1 MFTAPFLTVKIKG
14 YIMKKILSIILSAVM
29 TFSVVGIAANAKEN
43 DDLSFAVASDIHYS
57 APEEELEKTN
67 DSELY
72 WHAIRRCEM
81 ENETGLIIDEFLNQC
96 AESDDVEYVLI
107 SGDLANRGRS
117 RSEDHLAVAQK
128 LRDFEKKSGKE
139 IYVINGNHD
148 ASNDQAT
155 TFERF
160 KEIYAEFGYD
170 HALTTR
176 ADDCSY
182 TANLGKKYRLIA
194 LDTNHATKSTED
206 GMTAEKLKWVKEQAK
221 LAKKD
226 GRYPI
231 VMMHHNLLDHLP
243 IQRVLSRNFIVK
255 FHFTTA
261 ELFADWGIKTV
272 FTGHEHCL
280 DATVYTSALG
290 NRLYDFAT
298 TSLAM
303 YPLEY
308 RVIEY
313 NDNEI
318 KYETRSVDKI
328 DYDALTAATKGYT
341 DEQISAMKKDLR
353 AFSKGYLKAGVQY
366 RLELSL
372 SPEKMGI
379 DENAAYSKPIIYAV
393 DKLIELLR
401 MPLCGENSLQSIA
414 KEYGIEI
421 PDSDYETGWDLA
433 TDLVAWHYSGGEH
446 FDMSSVEVTTL
457 LRAFAAILRSDFAG
471 VADDVLLK
479 AVNNILG
486 DMGYGPIAD
495 SLIKFCI
502 SKFGVYT
509 KAEIFLV
516 GIASPVLY
524 KFAYDNDGVDDN
536 NGTIEGYGT
545 VNLKSNVTNIFK
557 NLGSLSE
564 KMVFYI
570 QLVLSYLAKLNVI
583 FLK

>member
-1 MFTAPFLTVKIKG
+1 MEKV
-14 YIMKKILSIILSAVM
+14 LSIILSVIMAS
-29 TFSVVGIAANAKEN
+29 SVLCVGVCAEEKN
-43 DDLSFAVASDIHYS
+43 DLSFAVASDLHYS

-67 DSELY
+67 DDPIF
-72 WHAIRRCEM
+72 WHATRRCEM

-117 RSEDHLAVAQK
+117 RPEDHLVIAQK

-139 IYVINGNHD
+139 VYVINGNHD

-155 TFERF
+155 TLARF

-182 TANLGKKYRLIA
+182 TADLGEKYRLIA
-194 LDTNHATKSTED
+194 LDSNHETKSTED
-206 GMTAEKLKWVKEQAK
+206 GMTADRLKWVKEQAE
-221 LAKKD
+221 LAKED

-272 FTGHEHCL
+272 FTGHEHCS

-290 NRLYDFAT
+290 NKLYDFAT

-308 RVIEY
+308 RVVKY

-328 DYDALTAATKGYT
+328 DYDALTATTKGYT
-341 DEQISAMKKDLR
+341 DEQIAAMRADLR

-379 DENAAYSKPIIYAV
+379 DEGSAYSKPIIYAV
-393 DKLIELLR
+393 DKLISLLR

-421 PDSDYETGWDLA
+421 PDSDYKTGWDLA

-446 FDMSSVEVTTL
+446 FDTDSVEVTTL
-457 LRAFAAILRSDFAG
+457 LRAVATILRNDFAG
-471 VADDVLLK
+471 IADDVLLK
-479 AVNNILG
+479 AANSFLG
-486 DMGYGPIAD
+486 ELGYGPIAD
-495 SLIKFCI
+495 SLTKYCI

-516 GIASPVLY
+516 AVASPILY
-524 KFAYDNDGVDDN
+524 KFACDNDGVDDN
-536 NGTIEGYGT
+536 NGVIEGYGT
-545 VNLKSNVTNIFK
+545 VNFKTNVSNIVE
-557 NLGSLSE
+557 NLDSLSE
-564 KMVFYI
+564 KITFYLR
-570 QLVLSYLAKLNVI
+570 LVMSYLAKLNVI

>member
-1 MFTAPFLTVKIKG
+1 
-14 YIMKKILSIILSAVM
+14 MKKVLSIILSVIMAS
-29 TFSVVGIAANAKEN
+29 SVLCVGVCAEEKN
-43 DDLSFAVASDIHYS
+43 DLSFAVASDLHYS

-67 DSELY
+67 DDPIF
-72 WHAIRRCEM
+72 WHATRRCEM

-117 RSEDHLAVAQK
+117 RPEDHLVIAQK

-139 IYVINGNHD
+139 VYVINGNHD

-155 TFERF
+155 TLARF

-170 HALTTR
+170 HALATR

-182 TANLGKKYRLIA
+182 TADLGEKYRLIA
-194 LDTNHATKSTED
+194 LDSNHETKSTED
-206 GMTAEKLKWVKEQAK
+206 GMTADRLKWVKEQAE
-221 LAKKD
+221 LAKED

-272 FTGHEHCL
+272 FTGHEHCS

-290 NRLYDFAT
+290 NKLYDFAT

-308 RVIEY
+308 RVVKY

-328 DYDALTAATKGYT
+328 DYDALTATTKGYT
-341 DEQISAMKKDLR
+341 DEQIAAMKADLR

-379 DENAAYSKPIIYAV
+379 DEDSAYSKPIIYAV
-393 DKLIELLR
+393 DKLISLLR

-421 PDSDYETGWDLA
+421 PDSDYKTGWDLA

-446 FDMSSVEVTTL
+446 FDTDSVEVTTL
-457 LRAFAAILRSDFAG
+457 LRAVATILRNDFAG
-471 VADDVLLK
+471 IADDVLLK
-479 AVNNILG
+479 AANSFLG
-486 DMGYGPIAD
+486 ELGYGPIAD
-495 SLIKFCI
+495 SLTKYCI

-516 GIASPVLY
+516 AVASPILY
-524 KFAYDNDGVDDN
+524 KFACDNDGVDDN
-536 NGTIEGYGT
+536 NGVIEGYGT
-545 VNLKSNVTNIFK
+545 VNFKTNVSNIVE
-557 NLGSLSE
+557 NLDSLSE
-564 KMVFYI
+564 KITFYLR
-570 QLVLSYLAKLNVI
+570 LVMSYLAKLNVI

>member
-1 MFTAPFLTVKIKG
+1 
-14 YIMKKILSIILSAVM
+14 MKKVLSII
-29 TFSVVGIAANAKEN
+29 FSVIMASSVLCVGVCAEEKN
-43 DDLSFAVASDIHYS
+43 DLSFAVASDLHYS

-67 DSELY
+67 DDPIF
-72 WHAIRRCEM
+72 WHATRRCEM

-96 AESDDVEYVLI
+96 AESDDVKYVLI

-117 RSEDHLAVAQK
+117 RPEDHLVIAQK

-139 IYVINGNHD
+139 VYVINGNHD

-155 TFERF
+155 TLARF

-182 TANLGKKYRLIA
+182 TADLGEKYRLIA
-194 LDTNHATKSTED
+194 LDSNHETKSTED
-206 GMTAEKLKWVKEQAK
+206 GMTADRLKWVKEQAE
-221 LAKKD
+221 LAKED

-272 FTGHEHCL
+272 FTGHEHCS

-290 NRLYDFAT
+290 NKLYDFAT

-308 RVIEY
+308 RVVKY

-328 DYDALTAATKGYT
+328 DYDALTATTKGYT
-341 DEQISAMKKDLR
+341 DEQIAAMRADLR

-379 DENAAYSKPIIYAV
+379 DEGSAYSKPIIYAV
-393 DKLIELLR
+393 DKLISLLR

-421 PDSDYETGWDLA
+421 PDSDYKTGWDLA

-446 FDMSSVEVTTL
+446 FDTDSVEVTTL
-457 LRAFAAILRSDFAG
+457 LRAVATILRNDFAG
-471 VADDVLLK
+471 IADDVLLK
-479 AVNNILG
+479 AANSFLG
-486 DMGYGPIAD
+486 ELGYGPIAD
-495 SLIKFCI
+495 SLTKYCI

-516 GIASPVLY
+516 AVASPILY
-524 KFAYDNDGVDDN
+524 KFACDNDGVDDN
-536 NGTIEGYGT
+536 NGVIEGYGT
-545 VNLKSNVTNIFK
+545 VNFKTNVSNIVE
-557 NLGSLSE
+557 NLDSLSE
-564 KMVFYI
+564 KITFYLR
-570 QLVLSYLAKLNVI
+570 LVMSYLAKLNVI

>member
-1 MFTAPFLTVKIKG
+1 
-14 YIMKKILSIILSAVM
+14 MKKVLSIILSVIMAS
-29 TFSVVGIAANAKEN
+29 SVLCVGVCAEEKN
-43 DDLSFAVASDIHYS
+43 DLSFAVASDLHYS

-67 DSELY
+67 DDPIF
-72 WHAIRRCEM
+72 WHATRRCEM

-117 RSEDHLAVAQK
+117 RPEDHLVIAQK

-139 IYVINGNHD
+139 VYVINGNHD

-155 TFERF
+155 TLAHF

-182 TANLGKKYRLIA
+182 TADLGEKYRLIA
-194 LDTNHATKSTED
+194 LDSNHETKSTED
-206 GMTAEKLKWVKEQAK
+206 GMTADRLKWVKEQAE
-221 LAKKD
+221 LAKED

-272 FTGHEHCL
+272 LTGHEHCS

-290 NRLYDFAT
+290 NKLYDFAT

-308 RVIEY
+308 RVVKY

-328 DYDALTAATKGYT
+328 DYDALTATTKGYT
-341 DEQISAMKKDLR
+341 DEQIAAMRADLR

-379 DENAAYSKPIIYAV
+379 DEGSAYSKPIIYAV
-393 DKLIELLR
+393 DKLISLLR

-421 PDSDYETGWDLA
+421 PDSDYKTGWDLA

-446 FDMSSVEVTTL
+446 FDTDSVEVTTL
-457 LRAFAAILRSDFAG
+457 LRAVATILRNDFAG
-471 VADDVLLK
+471 IADDVLLK
-479 AVNNILG
+479 AANSFLG
-486 DMGYGPIAD
+486 ELGYGPIAD
-495 SLIKFCI
+495 SLTKYCI

-516 GIASPVLY
+516 AVASPILY
-524 KFAYDNDGVDDN
+524 KFACDNDGVDDN
-536 NGTIEGYGT
+536 NGVIEGYGT
-545 VNLKSNVTNIFK
+545 VNFKTNVSNIVG
-557 NLGSLSE
+557 NLDSLSE
-564 KMVFYI
+564 KITFYLR
-570 QLVLSYLAKLNVI
+570 LVMSYLAKLNVI

>member
-1 MFTAPFLTVKIKG
+1 MA
-14 YIMKKILSIILSAVM
+14 S
-29 TFSVVGIAANAKEN
+29 SVLCVGVCAEEKN
-43 DDLSFAVASDIHYS
+43 DLSFAVASDLHYS

-67 DSELY
+67 DDPIF
-72 WHAIRRCEM
+72 WHATRRCEM

-117 RSEDHLAVAQK
+117 RPEDHLVIAQK

-139 IYVINGNHD
+139 VYVINGNHD

-155 TFERF
+155 TLARF

-182 TANLGKKYRLIA
+182 TADLGEKYRLIA
-194 LDTNHATKSTED
+194 LDSNHETKSTED
-206 GMTAEKLKWVKEQAK
+206 GMTADRLKWVKEQAE
-221 LAKKD
+221 LAKED

-272 FTGHEHCL
+272 FTGHEHCS

-290 NRLYDFAT
+290 NKLYDFAT

-308 RVIEY
+308 RVVKY

-328 DYDALTAATKGYT
+328 DYDALTATTKGYT
-341 DEQISAMKKDLR
+341 DEQIAAMRADLR

-379 DENAAYSKPIIYAV
+379 DEGSAYSKPIIYAV
-393 DKLIELLR
+393 DKLISLLR

-421 PDSDYETGWDLA
+421 PDSDYKTGWDLA

-446 FDMSSVEVTTL
+446 FDTDSVEVTTL
-457 LRAFAAILRSDFAG
+457 LRAVATILRNDFAG
-471 VADDVLLK
+471 IADDVLLK
-479 AVNNILG
+479 AANSFLG
-486 DMGYGPIAD
+486 ELGYGPIAD
-495 SLIKFCI
+495 SLTKYCI

-516 GIASPVLY
+516 AVASPILY
-524 KFAYDNDGVDDN
+524 KFACDNDGVDDN
-536 NGTIEGYGT
+536 NGVIEGYGT
-545 VNLKSNVTNIFK
+545 VNFKTNVSNIVE
-557 NLGSLSE
+557 NLNSLSE
-564 KMVFYI
+564 KITFYLR
-570 QLVLSYLAKLNVI
+570 LVMSYLAKLNVI

>member
-1 MFTAPFLTVKIKG
+1 MA
-14 YIMKKILSIILSAVM
+14 S
-29 TFSVVGIAANAKEN
+29 SVLCVGVCAEEKN
-43 DDLSFAVASDIHYS
+43 DLSFAVASDLHYS
-57 APEEELEKTN
+57 EPEEELEKTN
-67 DSELY
+67 DDPIF
-72 WHAIRRCEM
+72 WHATRRCEM

-117 RSEDHLAVAQK
+117 RPEDHLVIAQK
-128 LRDFEKKSGKE
+128 LHDFEKKSGKE
-139 IYVINGNHD
+139 VYVINGNHD

-155 TFERF
+155 TLARF

-182 TANLGKKYRLIA
+182 TADLGEKYRLIA
-194 LDTNHATKSTED
+194 LDSNHETKSTED
-206 GMTAEKLKWVKEQAK
+206 GMTADRLKWVKEQAE
-221 LAKKD
+221 LAKED

-272 FTGHEHCL
+272 FTGHEHCS

-290 NRLYDFAT
+290 NKLYDFAT

-308 RVIEY
+308 RVVKY

-328 DYDALTAATKGYT
+328 DYDALTATTKGYT
-341 DEQISAMKKDLR
+341 DEQIAAMRADLR

-379 DENAAYSKPIIYAV
+379 DEGSAYSKPIIYAV
-393 DKLIELLR
+393 DKLISLLR

-421 PDSDYETGWDLA
+421 PDSDYKTGWDLA

-446 FDMSSVEVTTL
+446 FDTDSVEVTTL
-457 LRAFAAILRSDFAG
+457 LRAVATILRNDFAG
-471 VADDVLLK
+471 IADDVLLK
-479 AVNNILG
+479 AANSFLG
-486 DMGYGPIAD
+486 ELGYGPIAD
-495 SLIKFCI
+495 SLTKYCI

-516 GIASPVLY
+516 AVASPILY
-524 KFAYDNDGVDDN
+524 KFACDNDGVDDN
-536 NGTIEGYGT
+536 NGVIEGYGT
-545 VNLKSNVTNIFK
+545 VNFKTNVSNIVG
-557 NLGSLSE
+557 NLDSLSE
-564 KMVFYI
+564 KITFYLR
-570 QLVLSYLAKLNVI
+570 LVMSYLAKLNVI

>member
-1 MFTAPFLTVKIKG
+1 
-14 YIMKKILSIILSAVM
+14 MKKVLSIILSVIMAS
-29 TFSVVGIAANAKEN
+29 SVLCVGVCAEEKN
-43 DDLSFAVASDIHYS
+43 DLSFAVASDLHYS

-67 DSELY
+67 DDPIF
-72 WHAIRRCEM
+72 WHATRRCEM

-117 RSEDHLAVAQK
+117 RPEDHLVIAQK

-139 IYVINGNHD
+139 VYVINGNHD

-155 TFERF
+155 TLAHF

-182 TANLGKKYRLIA
+182 TADLGEKYRLIA
-194 LDTNHATKSTED
+194 LDSNHETKSTED
-206 GMTAEKLKWVKEQAK
+206 GMTADRLKWVKEQAE
-221 LAKKD
+221 LAKED

-272 FTGHEHCL
+272 FTGHEHCS

-290 NRLYDFAT
+290 NKLYDFAT

-308 RVIEY
+308 RVVKY

-328 DYDALTAATKGYT
+328 DYDALTATTKGYT
-341 DEQISAMKKDLR
+341 DEQIAAMRADLR

-379 DENAAYSKPIIYAV
+379 DEGSAYSKPIIYAV
-393 DKLIELLR
+393 DKLISLLR

-414 KEYGIEI
+414 KKYGIEI
-421 PDSDYETGWDLA
+421 PNSDYKTGWDLA

-446 FDMSSVEVTTL
+446 FDTDSVEVTTL
-457 LRAFAAILRSDFAG
+457 LRAVATILRNDFAG
-471 VADDVLLK
+471 IADDVLLK
-479 AVNNILG
+479 AANSFLG
-486 DMGYGPIAD
+486 ELGYDPIAD
-495 SLIKFCI
+495 SLTKYCI

-516 GIASPVLY
+516 AVASPILY
-524 KFAYDNDGVDDN
+524 KFACDNDGVDDN
-536 NGTIEGYGT
+536 NGVIEGYGT
-545 VNLKSNVTNIFK
+545 VNFKTNVSNIVG
-557 NLGSLSE
+557 NLDSLSE
-564 KMVFYI
+564 KITFYLR
-570 QLVLSYLAKLNVI
+570 LVMSYLAKLNVI

>member
-1 MFTAPFLTVKIKG
+1 MA
-14 YIMKKILSIILSAVM
+14 S
-29 TFSVVGIAANAKEN
+29 SVLCVGVCAEEKN
-43 DDLSFAVASDIHYS
+43 DLSFAVASDLHYS

-67 DSELY
+67 DDPIF
-72 WHAIRRCEM
+72 WHATRRCEM

-96 AESDDVEYVLI
+96 VESDDVEYVLI

-117 RSEDHLAVAQK
+117 RSEDHLVIAQK

-139 IYVINGNHD
+139 VYVINGNHD

-155 TFERF
+155 TLARF

-182 TANLGKKYRLIA
+182 TADLGEKYRLIA
-194 LDTNHATKSTED
+194 LDSNHETKSTED
-206 GMTAEKLKWVKEQAK
+206 GMTADRLKWVKEQAE
-221 LAKKD
+221 LAKED

-272 FTGHEHCL
+272 FTGHEHCS

-290 NRLYDFAT
+290 NKLYDFAT

-308 RVIEY
+308 RVVKY

-328 DYDALTAATKGYT
+328 DYDALTATTKGYT
-341 DEQISAMKKDLR
+341 DEQIAAMRADLR

-379 DENAAYSKPIIYAV
+379 DEDSAYSKPIIYAV
-393 DKLIELLR
+393 DKLISLLR

-421 PDSDYETGWDLA
+421 PDSDYKTGWDLA

-446 FDMSSVEVTTL
+446 FDTDSVEVTTL
-457 LRAFAAILRSDFAG
+457 LRAVATILRNDFAG
-471 VADDVLLK
+471 IADDVLLK
-479 AVNNILG
+479 AANSFLG
-486 DMGYGPIAD
+486 ELGYGPIAD
-495 SLIKFCI
+495 SLTKYCI

-516 GIASPVLY
+516 AVASPILY
-524 KFAYDNDGVDDN
+524 KFACDNDGVDDN
-536 NGTIEGYGT
+536 NGVIEGYGT
-545 VNLKSNVTNIFK
+545 VNFKTNVSNIVE
-557 NLGSLSE
+557 NLDSLSE
-564 KMVFYI
+564 KITFYL
-570 QLVLSYLAKLNVI
+570 QLVMSYLAKLNVI

>member
-1 MFTAPFLTVKIKG
+1 
-14 YIMKKILSIILSAVM
+14 MKKVLSIILSVIMAS
-29 TFSVVGIAANAKEN
+29 SVLCVGVCAEEKN
-43 DDLSFAVASDIHYS
+43 DLSFAVASDLHYS

-67 DSELY
+67 DDPIF
-72 WHAIRRCEM
+72 WHATRRCEM

-117 RSEDHLAVAQK
+117 RPEDHLVIAQK

-139 IYVINGNHD
+139 VYVINGNHD

-155 TFERF
+155 TLARF

-182 TANLGKKYRLIA
+182 TADLGEKYRLIA
-194 LDTNHATKSTED
+194 LDSNHETKSTED
-206 GMTAEKLKWVKEQAK
+206 GMTADRLKWVKEQAE
-221 LAKKD
+221 LAKED

-272 FTGHEHCL
+272 FTGHEHCS

-290 NRLYDFAT
+290 NKLYDFAT

-308 RVIEY
+308 RVVKY

-328 DYDALTAATKGYT
+328 DYDALTATTKGYT
-341 DEQISAMKKDLR
+341 EEQIAAMKADLR

-379 DENAAYSKPIIYAV
+379 DEDSAYSKPIIYAV
-393 DKLIELLR
+393 DKLISLLR
-401 MPLCGENSLQSIA
+401 MLLCGENSLQSIA

-421 PDSDYETGWDLA
+421 TDSDYKTGWDLA

-446 FDMSSVEVTTL
+446 FDTDSVEVTTL
-457 LRAFAAILRSDFAG
+457 LRAVATILRNDFAG
-471 VADDVLLK
+471 IADDVLLK
-479 AVNNILG
+479 AANSFLG
-486 DMGYGPIAD
+486 ELGYGPIAD
-495 SLIKFCI
+495 SLTKYCI

-516 GIASPVLY
+516 AVASPILY
-524 KFAYDNDGVDDN
+524 KFACDNDGVDDN
-536 NGTIEGYGT
+536 NGVIEGYGT
-545 VNLKSNVTNIFK
+545 VNFKTNVSNIVE
-557 NLGSLSE
+557 NLDSLSE
-564 KMVFYI
+564 KITFYLR
-570 QLVLSYLAKLNVI
+570 LVMSYLAKLNVI

>member
-1 MFTAPFLTVKIKG
+1 
-14 YIMKKILSIILSAVM
+14 MKKVLSIILSVIMAS
-29 TFSVVGIAANAKEN
+29 SVLCVGVCAEEKN
-43 DDLSFAVASDIHYS
+43 DLSFAVASDLHYS

-67 DSELY
+67 DDPIF
-72 WHAIRRCEM
+72 WHATRRCEM

-117 RSEDHLAVAQK
+117 RPEDHLVIAQK

-139 IYVINGNHD
+139 VYVINGNHD

-155 TFERF
+155 TLARF

-182 TANLGKKYRLIA
+182 TADLGEKYRLIA
-194 LDTNHATKSTED
+194 LDSNHETKSTED
-206 GMTAEKLKWVKEQAK
+206 GMTADRLKWVKEQAE
-221 LAKKD
+221 LAKED

-272 FTGHEHCL
+272 FTGHEHCS

-290 NRLYDFAT
+290 NKLYDFAT

-308 RVIEY
+308 RVVKY

-328 DYDALTAATKGYT
+328 DYDALTATTKGYT
-341 DEQISAMKKDLR
+341 DEQIAAMRADLR

-379 DENAAYSKPIIYAV
+379 DEGSAYSKPIIYAV
-393 DKLIELLR
+393 DKLISLLR
-401 MPLCGENSLQSIA
+401 MPLCGDENSLQSIA

-421 PDSDYETGWDLA
+421 PDSDYKTGWDLA

-446 FDMSSVEVTTL
+446 FDTDSVEVTTL
-457 LRAFAAILRSDFAG
+457 LRAVATILRNDFAG
-471 VADDVLLK
+471 IADDVLLK
-479 AVNNILG
+479 AANSFLG
-486 DMGYGPIAD
+486 ELGYGPIAD
-495 SLIKFCI
+495 SLTKYCI

-516 GIASPVLY
+516 AVASPILY
-524 KFAYDNDGVDDN
+524 KFACDNDGVDDN
-536 NGTIEGYGT
+536 NGVIEGYGT
-545 VNLKSNVTNIFK
+545 VNFKTNVSNIVG
-557 NLGSLSE
+557 NLDSLSE
-564 KMVFYI
+564 KITFYLR
-570 QLVLSYLAKLNVI
+570 LVMSYLAKLNVI

>member
-1 MFTAPFLTVKIKG
+1 
-14 YIMKKILSIILSAVM
+14 MKKVLSFILSAIM
-29 TFSVVGIAANAKEN
+29 ASSVLCVGVCAEEKN
-43 DDLSFAVASDIHYS
+43 DLSFAVASDLHYS

-67 DSELY
+67 DDPIF
-72 WHAIRRCEM
+72 WHATRRCEM

-117 RSEDHLAVAQK
+117 RPEDHLVIAQK

-139 IYVINGNHD
+139 VYVINGNHD

-155 TFERF
+155 TLARF

-182 TANLGKKYRLIA
+182 TADLGEKYRLIA
-194 LDTNHATKSTED
+194 LDSNHETKSTED
-206 GMTAEKLKWVKEQAK
+206 GMTADRLKWVKEQAE
-221 LAKKD
+221 LAKED

-272 FTGHEHCL
+272 FTGHEHCS

-290 NRLYDFAT
+290 NKLYDFAT

-308 RVIEY
+308 RVVKY

-328 DYDALTAATKGYT
+328 DYDALTATTKGYT
-341 DEQISAMKKDLR
+341 DEQIAAMKADLR

-379 DENAAYSKPIIYAV
+379 DEGSAYSKPIIYAV
-393 DKLIELLR
+393 DKLISLLR

-421 PDSDYETGWDLA
+421 PDSDYKTGWDLA

-446 FDMSSVEVTTL
+446 FDTDSVEVTTL
-457 LRAFAAILRSDFAG
+457 LRAVATILRNDFAG
-471 VADDVLLK
+471 IADDVLLK
-479 AVNNILG
+479 AANSFLG
-486 DMGYGPIAD
+486 ELGYGPIAD
-495 SLIKFCI
+495 SLTKYCI

-516 GIASPVLY
+516 AVASPILY
-524 KFAYDNDGVDDN
+524 KFACDNDGVDDN
-536 NGTIEGYGT
+536 NGVIEGYGT
-545 VNLKSNVTNIFK
+545 VNFKTNVSNIVE
-557 NLGSLSE
+557 NLDSLSE
-564 KMVFYI
+564 KITFYLR
-570 QLVLSYLAKLNVI
+570 LVMSYLAKLNVI

>member
-1 MFTAPFLTVKIKG
+1 
-14 YIMKKILSIILSAVM
+14 MKKVLSFILSAIM
-29 TFSVVGIAANAKEN
+29 ASSVLCVGVCAEKKN
-43 DDLSFAVASDIHYS
+43 DLSFAVASDLHYS

-67 DSELY
+67 DDPIF
-72 WHAIRRCEM
+72 WHATRRCEM

-117 RSEDHLAVAQK
+117 RPEDHLVIAQK

-139 IYVINGNHD
+139 VYVINGNHD

-155 TFERF
+155 TLARF

-182 TANLGKKYRLIA
+182 TADLGEKYRLIA
-194 LDTNHATKSTED
+194 LDSNHETKSTED
-206 GMTAEKLKWVKEQAK
+206 GMTADRLKWVKEQAE
-221 LAKKD
+221 LAKED

-272 FTGHEHCL
+272 FTGHEHCS

-290 NRLYDFAT
+290 NKLYDFAT

-308 RVIEY
+308 RVVKY

-328 DYDALTAATKGYT
+328 DYDALTATTKGYT
-341 DEQISAMKKDLR
+341 DEQIAAMRADLR

-379 DENAAYSKPIIYAV
+379 DEGSAYSKPIIYAV
-393 DKLIELLR
+393 DKLISLLR
-401 MPLCGENSLQSIA
+401 MPLCGDENSLQSIA

-421 PDSDYETGWDLA
+421 PDSDYKTGWDLA

-446 FDMSSVEVTTL
+446 FDTDSVEVTTL
-457 LRAFAAILRSDFAG
+457 LRAVATILRNDFAG
-471 VADDVLLK
+471 IADDVLLK
-479 AVNNILG
+479 AANSFLG
-486 DMGYGPIAD
+486 ELGYGPIAD
-495 SLIKFCI
+495 SLTKYCI

-516 GIASPVLY
+516 AVASPILY
-524 KFAYDNDGVDDN
+524 KFACDNDGVDDN
-536 NGTIEGYGT
+536 NGVIEGYGT
-545 VNLKSNVTNIFK
+545 VNFKTNVSNIVG
-557 NLGSLSE
+557 NLDSLSE
-564 KMVFYI
+564 KITFYLR
-570 QLVLSYLAKLNVI
+570 LVMSYLAKLNVI

>member
-1 MFTAPFLTVKIKG
+1 
-14 YIMKKILSIILSAVM
+14 MKKVLSIILSVIMAS
-29 TFSVVGIAANAKEN
+29 SVLCVGVCAEEKN
-43 DDLSFAVASDIHYS
+43 DLSFAVASDLHYS

-67 DSELY
+67 DDPIF
-72 WHAIRRCEM
+72 WHATRRCEM

-117 RSEDHLAVAQK
+117 RPEDHLVIAQK

-139 IYVINGNHD
+139 VYVINGNHD

-155 TFERF
+155 TLARF

-182 TANLGKKYRLIA
+182 TADLGEKYRLIA
-194 LDTNHATKSTED
+194 LDSNHETKSTED
-206 GMTAEKLKWVKEQAK
+206 GMTADRLKWVKEQAE
-221 LAKKD
+221 LAKED

-272 FTGHEHCL
+272 FTGHEHCS

-290 NRLYDFAT
+290 NKLYDFAT

-308 RVIEY
+308 RVVKY

-328 DYDALTAATKGYT
+328 DYDALTATTKGYT
-341 DEQISAMKKDLR
+341 DEQIAAMRADLR

-379 DENAAYSKPIIYAV
+379 DEGSAYSKPIIYAV
-393 DKLIELLR
+393 DKLISLLR

-421 PDSDYETGWDLA
+421 PDSDYKTGWDLA

-446 FDMSSVEVTTL
+446 FDTDSVEVTTL
-457 LRAFAAILRSDFAG
+457 LRAVATILRNDFAG
-471 VADDVLLK
+471 IADDVLLK
-479 AVNNILG
+479 AANSFLG
-486 DMGYGPIAD
+486 ELGYGPIAD
-495 SLIKFCI
+495 SLTKYCI

-516 GIASPVLY
+516 AVASPILY
-524 KFAYDNDGVDDN
+524 KFACDNDGVDDN
-536 NGTIEGYGT
+536 NGVIEGYGT
-545 VNLKSNVTNIFK
+545 VNFKTNVSNIVENI
-557 NLGSLSE
+557 NSLSE
-564 KMVFYI
+564 KITFYLR
-570 QLVLSYLAKLNVI
+570 LVISYLAKLNVI

>member
-1 MFTAPFLTVKIKG
+1 MA
-14 YIMKKILSIILSAVM
+14 S
-29 TFSVVGIAANAKEN
+29 SVLCVGVCAEEKN
-43 DDLSFAVASDIHYS
+43 DLSFAVASDLHYS

-67 DSELY
+67 DDPIF
-72 WHAIRRCEM
+72 WHATRRCEM

-117 RSEDHLAVAQK
+117 RPEDHLVIAQK

-139 IYVINGNHD
+139 VYVINGNHD

-155 TFERF
+155 TLARF

-182 TANLGKKYRLIA
+182 TADLGEKYRLIA
-194 LDTNHATKSTED
+194 LDSNHETKSTED
-206 GMTAEKLKWVKEQAK
+206 GMTADRLKWVKEQAE
-221 LAKKD
+221 LAKED

-272 FTGHEHCL
+272 FTGHEHCS

-290 NRLYDFAT
+290 NKLYDFAT

-308 RVIEY
+308 RVVKY

-328 DYDALTAATKGYT
+328 DYDALTATTKGYT
-341 DEQISAMKKDLR
+341 DEQIAAMRADLR

-379 DENAAYSKPIIYAV
+379 DEGSAYSKPIIYAV
-393 DKLIELLR
+393 DKLISLLR
-401 MPLCGENSLQSIA
+401 MPLCGDENSLQSIA

-421 PDSDYETGWDLA
+421 PDSDYKTGWDLA
-433 TDLVAWHYSGGEH
+433 TDLVAWHYSGGEN
-446 FDMSSVEVTTL
+446 FDTDSVEVTTL
-457 LRAFAAILRSDFAG
+457 LRAVATILRNDFAG
-471 VADDVLLK
+471 IADDVLLK
-479 AVNNILG
+479 AANSFLG
-486 DMGYGPIAD
+486 ELGYGPIAD
-495 SLIKFCI
+495 SLTKYCI

-516 GIASPVLY
+516 AVASPILY
-524 KFAYDNDGVDDN
+524 KFACDNDGVDDN
-536 NGTIEGYGT
+536 NGVIEGYGT
-545 VNLKSNVTNIFK
+545 VNFKTNVSNIVE
-557 NLGSLSE
+557 NLDSLSE
-564 KMVFYI
+564 KITFYLR
-570 QLVLSYLAKLNVI
+570 LVMSYLAKLNVI

>member
-1 MFTAPFLTVKIKG
+1 
-14 YIMKKILSIILSAVM
+14 MKKVLSIILSVIMAS
-29 TFSVVGIAANAKEN
+29 SVLCVGVCAEEKN
-43 DDLSFAVASDIHYS
+43 DLSFAVASDLHYS

-67 DSELY
+67 DDPIFWY
-72 WHAIRRCEM
+72 ATRRCEM

-117 RSEDHLAVAQK
+117 RSEDHLVIAQK

-139 IYVINGNHD
+139 VYVINGNHD

-155 TFERF
+155 TLARF

-182 TANLGKKYRLIA
+182 TADLGEKYRLIA
-194 LDTNHATKSTED
+194 LDSNHETKSTED
-206 GMTAEKLKWVKEQAK
+206 GMTADRLKWVKAQAE
-221 LAKKD
+221 LAKED

-272 FTGHEHCL
+272 FTGHEHCS

-290 NRLYDFAT
+290 NKLYDFAT

-308 RVIEY
+308 RVVKY

-328 DYDALTAATKGYT
+328 DYDALTATTKGYT
-341 DEQISAMKKDLR
+341 DEQIAAMRADLR
-353 AFSKGYLKAGVQY
+353 AFSKGYLKVGVQY

-372 SPEKMGI
+372 LPEKMGI
-379 DENAAYSKPIIYAV
+379 DEDSAYSKPIIYAV
-393 DKLIELLR
+393 DKLISLLR

-421 PDSDYETGWDLA
+421 PDSDYKTGWDLA
-433 TDLVAWHYSGGEH
+433 TDLVAWHYSGDEH
-446 FDMSSVEVTTL
+446 FDTDSVEVTTL
-457 LRAFAAILRSDFAG
+457 LRAVATILRNDFAG
-471 VADDVLLK
+471 IADDVLLK
-479 AVNNILG
+479 AANSFLG
-486 DMGYGPIAD
+486 ELGYGPIAD
-495 SLIKFCI
+495 SLTKYCI

-516 GIASPVLY
+516 AVASPILY
-524 KFAYDNDGVDDN
+524 KFACDNDGVDDN
-536 NGTIEGYGT
+536 NGVIEGYGT
-545 VNLKSNVTNIFK
+545 VNFKTNVSNIVE
-557 NLGSLSE
+557 NLDSLSE
-564 KMVFYI
+564 KITFYLR
-570 QLVLSYLAKLNVI
+570 LVMSYLAKLNVV

>member
-1 MFTAPFLTVKIKG
+1 MIFS
-14 YIMKKILSIILSAVM
+14 MLSIAVSAEDK
-29 TFSVVGIAANAKEN
+29 T
-43 DDLSFAVASDIHYS
+43 DLSFAIASDLHYS
-57 APEEELEKTN
+57 APEAELEKTN

-72 WHAIRRCEM
+72 WHATRRCEM
-81 ENETGLIIDEFLNQC
+81 ENETGFIIDEFLDQC
-96 AESDDVEYVLI
+96 AESDDVDYVLI
-107 SGDLANRGRS
+107 SGDLANRGRT
-117 RSEDHLAVAQK
+117 RPEDHLLIAQK

-139 IYVINGNHD
+139 VYVINGNHD
-148 ASNDQAT
+148 ASNDQLT
-155 TFERF
+155 TLARF

-176 ADDCSY
+176 EDDCSY
-182 TANLGKKYRLIA
+182 TANLGEKYRLIA
-194 LDTNHATKSTED
+194 LDTNHEKKSTED
-206 GMTAEKLKWVKEQAK
+206 GMTAERLKWVKEQAE

-272 FTGHEHCL
+272 FTGHEHCS

-290 NRLYDFAT
+290 NKLYDFAT

-308 RVIEY
+308 RVIKY

-318 KYETRSVDKI
+318 KYETRSVDSI
-328 DYDALTAATKGYT
+328 DYDALTATTKGYT
-341 DEQISAMKKDLR
+341 DEQIAAMKKDLR

-372 SPEKMGI
+372 SPEKMGL
-379 DENAAYSKPIIYAV
+379 DESKAYTKPIIEAV
-393 DKLIELLR
+393 NKLISLLR
-401 MPLCGENSLQSIA
+401 MPLCGENSLQSVA
-414 KEYGIEI
+414 REYGIEI

-446 FDMSSVEVTTL
+446 FDLDSVEVTTL
-457 LRAFAAILRSDFAG
+457 LRAVAAILRSDLAY
-471 VADDVLLK
+471 VSDDVLLK
-479 AVNNILG
+479 VANSFLG
-486 DMGYGPIAD
+486 ELGYGPVAD

-516 GIASPVLY
+516 GIASPILY
-524 KFAYDNDGVDDN
+524 KFAYDNDGIDDN
-536 NGTIEGYGT
+536 NGVIEGYGT
-545 VNLKSNVTNIFK
+545 VNFKSNVSNIFE
-557 NLGSLSE
+557 NLSSLSE
-564 KMVFYI
+564 KITYYI
-570 QLVLSYLAKLNVI
+570 QLVMSYLVRLNI
-583 FLK
+583 SLLK

>member
-1 MFTAPFLTVKIKG
+1 MA
-14 YIMKKILSIILSAVM
+14 S
-29 TFSVVGIAANAKEN
+29 SVLCVGVCAEEKN
-43 DDLSFAVASDIHYS
+43 DLSFAVASDLHYS

-67 DSELY
+67 DDPIF
-72 WHAIRRCEM
+72 WHATRRCEM

-117 RSEDHLAVAQK
+117 RPEDHLVIAQK

-139 IYVINGNHD
+139 VYVINGNHD

-155 TFERF
+155 TLARF

-182 TANLGKKYRLIA
+182 TADLGEKYRLIA
-194 LDTNHATKSTED
+194 LDSNHETKSTED
-206 GMTAEKLKWVKEQAK
+206 GMTADRLKWVKEQAE
-221 LAKKD
+221 LAKED

-272 FTGHEHCL
+272 FTGHEHCS

-290 NRLYDFAT
+290 NKLYDFAT

-308 RVIEY
+308 RVVKY

-328 DYDALTAATKGYT
+328 DYDALTATTKGYT
-341 DEQISAMKKDLR
+341 DEQIAAMRADLR

-379 DENAAYSKPIIYAV
+379 DEGSAYSKPIIYAV
-393 DKLIELLR
+393 DKLISLLR

-421 PDSDYETGWDLA
+421 PDSDYKTGWDLA

-446 FDMSSVEVTTL
+446 FDTDSVEVTTL
-457 LRAFAAILRSDFAG
+457 LRAVATILRNDFAG
-471 VADDVLLK
+471 IADDVLLK
-479 AVNNILG
+479 AANSFLG
-486 DMGYGPIAD
+486 ELGYGPIAD
-495 SLIKFCI
+495 SLTKYCI

-516 GIASPVLY
+516 AVASPILY
-524 KFAYDNDGVDDN
+524 KFACDNDGVDDN
-536 NGTIEGYGT
+536 NGVIEGYGT
-545 VNLKSNVTNIFK
+545 VNFKTNVSNIVE
-557 NLGSLSE
+557 NLDSLSE
-564 KMVFYI
+564 KITFHLR
-570 QLVLSYLAKLNVI
+570 LVMSYLAKLNVI

>member
-1 MFTAPFLTVKIKG
+1 
-14 YIMKKILSIILSAVM
+14 MKKVLSIILSAIM
-29 TFSVVGIAANAKEN
+29 ASSVLCVGVCAEEKN
-43 DDLSFAVASDIHYS
+43 DLSFAVASDLHYS

-67 DSELY
+67 DDPIF
-72 WHAIRRCEM
+72 WHATRRCEM

-117 RSEDHLAVAQK
+117 RPEDHLVIAQK
-128 LRDFEKKSGKE
+128 LHDFEKKSGKE
-139 IYVINGNHD
+139 VYVINGNHD

-155 TFERF
+155 TLARF

-182 TANLGKKYRLIA
+182 TADLGEKYRLIA
-194 LDTNHATKSTED
+194 LDSNHETKSTED
-206 GMTAEKLKWVKEQAK
+206 GMTADRLKWVKEQAE
-221 LAKKD
+221 LAKED

-272 FTGHEHCL
+272 FTGHEHCS

-290 NRLYDFAT
+290 NKLYDFAT

-308 RVIEY
+308 RVVKY

-328 DYDALTAATKGYT
+328 DYDALTATTKGYT
-341 DEQISAMKKDLR
+341 DEQIAAMRADLR

-379 DENAAYSKPIIYAV
+379 DEGSAYSKPIIYAV
-393 DKLIELLR
+393 DKLISLLR

-421 PDSDYETGWDLA
+421 PDSDYKTGWDLA

-446 FDMSSVEVTTL
+446 FDTDSVEVTTL
-457 LRAFAAILRSDFAG
+457 LRAVATILRNDFAG
-471 VADDVLLK
+471 IADDVLLK
-479 AVNNILG
+479 AANSFLG
-486 DMGYGPIAD
+486 ELGYGPIAD
-495 SLIKFCI
+495 SLTKYCI

-516 GIASPVLY
+516 AVASPILY
-524 KFAYDNDGVDDN
+524 KFACDNDGVDDN
-536 NGTIEGYGT
+536 NGVIEGYGT
-545 VNLKSNVTNIFK
+545 VNFKTNVSNIVG
-557 NLGSLSE
+557 NLDSLSE
-564 KMVFYI
+564 KITFYLR
-570 QLVLSYLAKLNVI
+570 LVMSYLAKLNVI

>member
-1 MFTAPFLTVKIKG
+1 
-14 YIMKKILSIILSAVM
+14 MKKVLSIILSVIMAS
-29 TFSVVGIAANAKEN
+29 SVLCVGVCAEEKN
-43 DDLSFAVASDIHYS
+43 DLSFAVASDLHYS

-67 DSELY
+67 DDPIF
-72 WHAIRRCEM
+72 WHATRRCEM

-117 RSEDHLAVAQK
+117 RPEDHLVIAQK

-139 IYVINGNHD
+139 VYVINGNHD

-155 TFERF
+155 TLARF
-160 KEIYAEFGYD
+160 KEIYAESGYD

-182 TANLGKKYRLIA
+182 TADLGEKYRLIA
-194 LDTNHATKSTED
+194 LDSNHETKSTED
-206 GMTAEKLKWVKEQAK
+206 GMTADRLKWVKEQAE
-221 LAKKD
+221 LAKED

-272 FTGHEHCL
+272 FTGHEHCS

-290 NRLYDFAT
+290 NKLYDFAT

-308 RVIEY
+308 RVVKY

-328 DYDALTAATKGYT
+328 DYDALTATTKGYT
-341 DEQISAMKKDLR
+341 DEQIAAMRADLR

-379 DENAAYSKPIIYAV
+379 DEGSAYSKPIIYAV
-393 DKLIELLR
+393 DKLISLLR

-421 PDSDYETGWDLA
+421 PDSDYKTGWDLA

-446 FDMSSVEVTTL
+446 FDTDSVEVTTL
-457 LRAFAAILRSDFAG
+457 LRAVATILRNDFAG
-471 VADDVLLK
+471 IADDVLLK
-479 AVNNILG
+479 AANSFLG
-486 DMGYGPIAD
+486 ELGYGPIAD
-495 SLIKFCI
+495 SLTKYCI

-516 GIASPVLY
+516 AVASPILY
-524 KFAYDNDGVDDN
+524 KFVCDNDGVDDN
-536 NGTIEGYGT
+536 NGVIEGYGT
-545 VNLKSNVTNIFK
+545 VNFKTNVSNIVE
-557 NLGSLSE
+557 NLDSLSE
-564 KMVFYI
+564 KITFY
-570 QLVLSYLAKLNVI
+570 LRLAMSYLAKLNVI

>member
-1 MFTAPFLTVKIKG
+1 
-14 YIMKKILSIILSAVM
+14 MKKVLSIILSAIM
-29 TFSVVGIAANAKEN
+29 ASSVFCVGVCAEEKN
-43 DDLSFAVASDIHYS
+43 DLSFAVASDLHYS

-67 DSELY
+67 DDPIF
-72 WHAIRRCEM
+72 WHATRRCEM

-117 RSEDHLAVAQK
+117 RPEDHLVIAQK

-139 IYVINGNHD
+139 VYVINGNHD

-155 TFERF
+155 TLARF

-182 TANLGKKYRLIA
+182 TADLGEKYRLIA
-194 LDTNHATKSTED
+194 LDSNHETKSTED
-206 GMTAEKLKWVKEQAK
+206 GMTADRLKWVKEQAE
-221 LAKKD
+221 LAKED

-272 FTGHEHCL
+272 FTGHEHCS

-290 NRLYDFAT
+290 NKLYDFAT

-308 RVIEY
+308 RVVKY

-328 DYDALTAATKGYT
+328 DYDALTATTKGYT
-341 DEQISAMKKDLR
+341 DEQIAAMKADLR

-379 DENAAYSKPIIYAV
+379 DEDSAYSKPIIYAV
-393 DKLIELLR
+393 DKLISLLR

-421 PDSDYETGWDLA
+421 PDSDYKTGWDLV

-446 FDMSSVEVTTL
+446 FDTDSVEVTTL
-457 LRAFAAILRSDFAG
+457 LRAVATILRNDFAG
-471 VADDVLLK
+471 IADDVLLK
-479 AVNNILG
+479 AANSFLG
-486 DMGYGPIAD
+486 ELGYGPIAD
-495 SLIKFCI
+495 SLTKYCI

-516 GIASPVLY
+516 AVASPILY
-524 KFAYDNDGVDDN
+524 KFACDNDGVDDN
-536 NGTIEGYGT
+536 NGVIEGYGT
-545 VNLKSNVTNIFK
+545 VNFKTNVSNIVE
-557 NLGSLSE
+557 NLDSLSE
-564 KMVFYI
+564 KITFYLR
-570 QLVLSYLAKLNVI
+570 LVMSYLAKINVI

>member
-1 MFTAPFLTVKIKG
+1 
-14 YIMKKILSIILSAVM
+14 MKKVLSIILSVIMAS
-29 TFSVVGIAANAKEN
+29 SVLCVGVCAEEKN
-43 DDLSFAVASDIHYS
+43 DLSFAVASDLHYS

-67 DSELY
+67 DDPIF

-117 RSEDHLAVAQK
+117 RPEDHLVIAQK

-139 IYVINGNHD
+139 VYVINGNHD

-155 TFERF
+155 TLARF

-182 TANLGKKYRLIA
+182 TADLGEKYRLIA
-194 LDTNHATKSTED
+194 LDSNHETKSTED
-206 GMTAEKLKWVKEQAK
+206 GMTADRLKWVKEQAE
-221 LAKKD
+221 LAKED

-272 FTGHEHCL
+272 FTGHEHCS

-290 NRLYDFAT
+290 NKLYDFAT

-308 RVIEY
+308 RVVKY

-328 DYDALTAATKGYT
+328 DYDALTATTKGYT
-341 DEQISAMKKDLR
+341 DEQIAAMRADLR

-379 DENAAYSKPIIYAV
+379 DEGSAYSKPIIYAV
-393 DKLIELLR
+393 DKLISLLR

-421 PDSDYETGWDLA
+421 PDSDYKTGWDLA

-446 FDMSSVEVTTL
+446 FDTDSVEVTTL
-457 LRAFAAILRSDFAG
+457 LRAVATILRNDFAG
-471 VADDVLLK
+471 IADDVLLK
-479 AVNNILG
+479 AANSFLG
-486 DMGYGPIAD
+486 ELGYGPIAD
-495 SLIKFCI
+495 SLTKYCI

-516 GIASPVLY
+516 AVASPILY
-524 KFAYDNDGVDDN
+524 KFACDNDGVDDN
-536 NGTIEGYGT
+536 NGVIEGYGT
-545 VNLKSNVTNIFK
+545 VNFKTNVSNIVE
-557 NLGSLSE
+557 NLDSLSE
-564 KMVFYI
+564 KITFYLR
-570 QLVLSYLAKLNVI
+570 LVMSYLAKLNVI

>member
-1 MFTAPFLTVKIKG
+1 
-14 YIMKKILSIILSAVM
+14 MKKVLSIILSVIMAS
-29 TFSVVGIAANAKEN
+29 SVLCVGVCAEEKN
-43 DDLSFAVASDIHYS
+43 DLSFAVASDLHYS

-67 DSELY
+67 DDPIF
-72 WHAIRRCEM
+72 WHATRRCEM

-96 AESDDVEYVLI
+96 TESDDVEYVLI

-117 RSEDHLAVAQK
+117 RPEDHLVIAQK

-139 IYVINGNHD
+139 VYVINGNHD

-155 TFERF
+155 TLARF

-182 TANLGKKYRLIA
+182 TADLGEKYRLIA
-194 LDTNHATKSTED
+194 LDSNHETKSTED
-206 GMTAEKLKWVKEQAK
+206 GMTADRLKWVKEQAE
-221 LAKKD
+221 LAKED

-272 FTGHEHCL
+272 FTGHEHCS

-290 NRLYDFAT
+290 NKLYDFAT

-308 RVIEY
+308 RVVKY

-328 DYDALTAATKGYT
+328 DYDALTATTKGYT
-341 DEQISAMKKDLR
+341 DEQIAAMRADLR

-379 DENAAYSKPIIYAV
+379 DEGSAYSKPIIYAV
-393 DKLIELLR
+393 DKLISLLR

-421 PDSDYETGWDLA
+421 PDSDYKTGWDLA

-446 FDMSSVEVTTL
+446 FDTDSVEVTTL
-457 LRAFAAILRSDFAG
+457 LRAVATILRNDFAG
-471 VADDVLLK
+471 IADDVLLK
-479 AVNNILG
+479 AANSFLG
-486 DMGYGPIAD
+486 ELGYGPIAD
-495 SLIKFCI
+495 SLTKYCI

-516 GIASPVLY
+516 AVASPILY
-524 KFAYDNDGVDDN
+524 KFACDNDGVDDN
-536 NGTIEGYGT
+536 NGVIEGYGT
-545 VNLKSNVTNIFK
+545 VNFKTNVSNIVE
-557 NLGSLSE
+557 NLNSLSE
-564 KMVFYI
+564 KITFYLR
-570 QLVLSYLAKLNVI
+570 LVMSYLAKLNVI

>member
-1 MFTAPFLTVKIKG
+1 MA
-14 YIMKKILSIILSAVM
+14 S
-29 TFSVVGIAANAKEN
+29 SVLCVGVCAEEKN
-43 DDLSFAVASDIHYS
+43 DLSFAVASDLHYS

-67 DSELY
+67 DDPIF
-72 WHAIRRCEM
+72 WHATRRCEM

-117 RSEDHLAVAQK
+117 RPEDHLVIAQK

-139 IYVINGNHD
+139 VYVINGNHD

-155 TFERF
+155 TLARF

-182 TANLGKKYRLIA
+182 TADLGEKYRLIA
-194 LDTNHATKSTED
+194 LDSNHETKSTED
-206 GMTAEKLKWVKEQAK
+206 GMTADRLKWVKEQAE
-221 LAKKD
+221 LAKED

-272 FTGHEHCL
+272 FTGHEHCS

-290 NRLYDFAT
+290 NKLYDFAT

-308 RVIEY
+308 RVVKY

-328 DYDALTAATKGYT
+328 DYDALTATTKGYT
-341 DEQISAMKKDLR
+341 DEQIAAMRADLR

-379 DENAAYSKPIIYAV
+379 DEGSAYSKPIIYAV
-393 DKLIELLR
+393 DKLISLLR

-421 PDSDYETGWDLA
+421 PDSDYKTGWDLA

-446 FDMSSVEVTTL
+446 FDTDSVEVTTL
-457 LRAFAAILRSDFAG
+457 LRAVATILRNDFAG
-471 VADDVLLK
+471 IADDVLLK
-479 AVNNILG
+479 AANSFLG
-486 DMGYGPIAD
+486 ELGYGPIAD
-495 SLIKFCI
+495 SLTKYCI

-516 GIASPVLY
+516 AVASPILY
-524 KFAYDNDGVDDN
+524 KFACDNDGVDDN
-536 NGTIEGYGT
+536 NGVIEGYGT
-545 VNLKSNVTNIFK
+545 VNFKTNVSNIVE
-557 NLGSLSE
+557 NLDSLSG
-564 KMVFYI
+564 KITFYLR
-570 QLVLSYLAKLNVI
+570 LVMSYLAKLNVI

>member
-1 MFTAPFLTVKIKG
+1 
-14 YIMKKILSIILSAVM
+14 MKKVLSIILSVIMAS
-29 TFSVVGIAANAKEN
+29 SVLCVGVCAEEKN
-43 DDLSFAVASDIHYS
+43 DLSFAVASDLHYS

-67 DSELY
+67 DDPIF

-117 RSEDHLAVAQK
+117 RPEDHLVIAQK

-139 IYVINGNHD
+139 VYVINGNHD

-155 TFERF
+155 TLARF

-182 TANLGKKYRLIA
+182 TADLGEKYRLIA
-194 LDTNHATKSTED
+194 LDSNHETKSTED
-206 GMTAEKLKWVKEQAK
+206 GMTADRLKWVKEQAE
-221 LAKKD
+221 LAKED

-272 FTGHEHCL
+272 FTGHEHCS

-290 NRLYDFAT
+290 NKLYDFAT

-308 RVIEY
+308 RVVKY

-328 DYDALTAATKGYT
+328 DYDALTATTKGYT
-341 DEQISAMKKDLR
+341 DEQIAAMKADLR

-379 DENAAYSKPIIYAV
+379 DEDSAYSKPIIYAV
-393 DKLIELLR
+393 DKLISLLR

-421 PDSDYETGWDLA
+421 PDSDYKTGWDLA

-446 FDMSSVEVTTL
+446 FDTDSVEVTTL
-457 LRAFAAILRSDFAG
+457 LRAVATILRNDFAG
-471 VADDVLLK
+471 IADDVLLK
-479 AVNNILG
+479 AANSILG
-486 DMGYGPIAD
+486 ELGYGPIAD
-495 SLIKFCI
+495 SLTKYCI

-516 GIASPVLY
+516 AVASPILY
-524 KFAYDNDGVDDN
+524 KFACDNDGVDDN
-536 NGTIEGYGT
+536 NGVIEGYGT
-545 VNLKSNVTNIFK
+545 VNFKTNVSNIVE
-557 NLGSLSE
+557 NLDSLSG
-564 KMVFYI
+564 KITFYLR
-570 QLVLSYLAKLNVI
+570 LVMSYLAKLNVI

>member
-1 MFTAPFLTVKIKG
+1 
-14 YIMKKILSIILSAVM
+14 MKKVLSIILSAIM
-29 TFSVVGIAANAKEN
+29 ASSVLCVGVCAEEKN
-43 DDLSFAVASDIHYS
+43 DLSFAVASDLHYS

-67 DSELY
+67 DDPIF
-72 WHAIRRCEM
+72 WHATRRCEM

-117 RSEDHLAVAQK
+117 RPEDHLVIAQK

-139 IYVINGNHD
+139 VYVINGNHD

-155 TFERF
+155 TLARF

-182 TANLGKKYRLIA
+182 TADLGEKYRLIA
-194 LDTNHATKSTED
+194 LDSNHETKSTED
-206 GMTAEKLKWVKEQAK
+206 GMTADRLKWVKEQAE
-221 LAKKD
+221 LAKED

-272 FTGHEHCL
+272 FTGHEHCS

-290 NRLYDFAT
+290 NKLYDFAT

-308 RVIEY
+308 RVVKY

-328 DYDALTAATKGYT
+328 DYDALTATTKGYT
-341 DEQISAMKKDLR
+341 DEQIAAMRADLR

-379 DENAAYSKPIIYAV
+379 DEGSAYSKPIFYAV
-393 DKLIELLR
+393 DKLISLLR

-421 PDSDYETGWDLA
+421 PDSDYKTGWDLA

-446 FDMSSVEVTTL
+446 FDTDSVEVTTL
-457 LRAFAAILRSDFAG
+457 LRAVATILRNDFAG
-471 VADDVLLK
+471 IADDVLLK
-479 AVNNILG
+479 AANSFLG
-486 DMGYGPIAD
+486 ELGYGPIAD
-495 SLIKFCI
+495 SLTKYCI

-516 GIASPVLY
+516 AVASPILY
-524 KFAYDNDGVDDN
+524 KFACDNDGVDDN
-536 NGTIEGYGT
+536 NGVIEGYGT
-545 VNLKSNVTNIFK
+545 VNFKTNVSNIVE
-557 NLGSLSE
+557 NLDSLSE
-564 KMVFYI
+564 KITFYLR
-570 QLVLSYLAKLNVI
+570 LVMSYLAKLNVI

>member
-1 MFTAPFLTVKIKG
+1 
-14 YIMKKILSIILSAVM
+14 MKKVLSIILSAIM
-29 TFSVVGIAANAKEN
+29 ASSVLCVGVCAEEKN
-43 DDLSFAVASDIHYS
+43 DLSFSVASDLHYS

-67 DSELY
+67 DDPIF
-72 WHAIRRCEM
+72 WHATRRCEM

-117 RSEDHLAVAQK
+117 RPEDHLVIAQK

-139 IYVINGNHD
+139 VYVINGNHD

-155 TFERF
+155 TLARF

-182 TANLGKKYRLIA
+182 TADLGEKYRLIA
-194 LDTNHATKSTED
+194 LDSNHETKSTED
-206 GMTAEKLKWVKEQAK
+206 GMTADRPKWVKEQAE
-221 LAKKD
+221 LAKEG

-272 FTGHEHCL
+272 FTGHEHCS

-290 NRLYDFAT
+290 NKLYDFAT

-308 RVIEY
+308 RVVKY

-328 DYDALTAATKGYT
+328 DYDALTATTKGYT
-341 DEQISAMKKDLR
+341 DEQIAAMRADLR

-372 SPEKMGI
+372 SSEKMGI
-379 DENAAYSKPIIYAV
+379 DEGSAYSKPIIYAV
-393 DKLIELLR
+393 DKLISLLR

-421 PDSDYETGWDLA
+421 PDSDYKTGWDLA

-446 FDMSSVEVTTL
+446 FDTDSVEVTTL
-457 LRAFAAILRSDFAG
+457 LRAVATILRNDFAG
-471 VADDVLLK
+471 IADDVLLK
-479 AVNNILG
+479 AANSFLG
-486 DMGYGPIAD
+486 ELGYGPIAD
-495 SLIKFCI
+495 SLTKYCI

-516 GIASPVLY
+516 AVASPILY
-524 KFAYDNDGVDDN
+524 KFACDNDGVDDN
-536 NGTIEGYGT
+536 NGVIEGYAHGYYSS
-545 VNLKSNVTNIFK
+545 VSGRN
-557 NLGSLSE
+557 
-564 KMVFYI
+564 
-570 QLVLSYLAKLNVI
+570 
-583 FLK
+583 

>member
-1 MFTAPFLTVKIKG
+1 
-14 YIMKKILSIILSAVM
+14 MKKVLSIILSVIMAS
-29 TFSVVGIAANAKEN
+29 SVLCVGVCAEEN
-43 DDLSFAVASDIHYS
+43 NDLSFAVASDLHSS
-57 APEEELEKTN
+57 APEEKLEKTN
-67 DSELY
+67 DDPIF
-72 WHAIRRCEM
+72 WHATRRCEM

-117 RSEDHLAVAQK
+117 RPEDHLVIAQK

-139 IYVINGNHD
+139 VYVINGNHD
-148 ASNDQAT
+148 ASNDQT
-155 TFERF
+155 TTLARF

-182 TANLGKKYRLIA
+182 TADLGEKYRLIA
-194 LDTNHATKSTED
+194 LDSNHETKSTED
-206 GMTAEKLKWVKEQAK
+206 GMTADRLKWVKEQAE
-221 LAKKD
+221 LAKED

-272 FTGHEHCL
+272 FTGHEHCS

-290 NRLYDFAT
+290 NKLYDFAT

-308 RVIEY
+308 RVVKY

-328 DYDALTAATKGYT
+328 DYDALTATTKGYT
-341 DEQISAMKKDLR
+341 DEQIAAMRADLR

-379 DENAAYSKPIIYAV
+379 DEGSAYSKPIIYAV
-393 DKLIELLR
+393 DKLISLLR

-421 PDSDYETGWDLA
+421 PDSDYKTGWDLA

-446 FDMSSVEVTTL
+446 FDTDSVEVTTF
-457 LRAFAAILRSDFAG
+457 LRAVATILRNDFAG
-471 VADDVLLK
+471 IADDVLLK
-479 AVNNILG
+479 AANSFLG
-486 DMGYGPIAD
+486 ELGYGPIAD
-495 SLIKFCI
+495 SLTKYCI

-516 GIASPVLY
+516 AVASPILY
-524 KFAYDNDGVDDN
+524 KFACDNDGVDDN
-536 NGTIEGYGT
+536 NGVIEGYGT
-545 VNLKSNVTNIFK
+545 VNFKTNVSNIVE
-557 NLGSLSE
+557 NLNSLSE
-564 KMVFYI
+564 KITFYLR
-570 QLVLSYLAKLNVI
+570 LVMSYLAKLNVI

>member
-1 MFTAPFLTVKIKG
+1 
-14 YIMKKILSIILSAVM
+14 MKKALSIILAAVIAL
-29 TFSVVGIAANAKEN
+29 SVLSVAAAASDK
-43 DDLSFAVASDIHYS
+43 DDLCFAIASDLHYS
-57 APEEELEKTN
+57 ATEEVLEKTN
-67 DSELY
+67 DDPIFWY
-72 WHAIRRCEM
+72 ANRRCAM
-81 ENETGLIIDEFLNQC
+81 ENESGWIIDEFLNQC
-96 AESDDVEYVLI
+96 AESDDVDFVLI
-107 SGDLANRGRS
+107 AGDLANKGRT
-117 RSEDHLAVAQK
+117 RPEDHYSVAEK
-128 LRDFEKKSGKE
+128 LRAFEEKSGKQV
-139 IYVINGNHD
+139 YVINGNHD
-148 ASNDQAT
+148 AGENQET
-155 TFERF
+155 NFTLF
-160 KEIYAEFGYD
+160 KRIYADFGYD
-170 HALTTR
+170 QALTMR
-176 ADDCSY
+176 EDDCSY
-182 TANLGKKYRLIA
+182 TADLGSKYRLIA
-194 LDTNHATKSTED
+194 LDSNHRTKSTED
-206 GMTAEKLKWVKEQAK
+206 GMTKEKLSWVKEQAE

-231 VMMHHNLLDHLP
+231 LMMHHNLLDHLP

-272 FTGHEHCL
+272 FTGHEHCS

-290 NRLYDFAT
+290 NKIYDFTT
-298 TSLAM
+298 TSLTM

-308 RVIEY
+308 RVMKFS
-313 NDNEI
+313 DDEI
-318 KYETRSVDKI
+318 RYEARSVDKI
-328 DYDALTAATKGYT
+328 DSEALRSTVEGYT
-341 DEQISAMKKDLR
+341 DDMINSMNADL
-353 AFSKGYLKAGVQY
+353 AAYSKGFLKAGVRY
-366 RLELSL
+366 RLERSL
-372 SPEKMGI
+372 SAEKMGI
-379 DENAAYSKPIIYAV
+379 DENAVYYDTVMYAV
-393 DKLIELLR
+393 NKLRSLLS
-401 MPLCGENSLQSIA
+401 MPLCGENSLQAVA

-457 LRAFAAILRSDFAG
+457 LRAFAAILRNDFAG
-471 VADDVLLK
+471 IADDVLLK

-495 SLIKFCI
+495 SLIKYCI

-524 KFAYDNDGVDDN
+524 KFACDNDGVDDN

-570 QLVLSYLAKLNVI
+570 QLVLSYLARLNAV

>member
-1 MFTAPFLTVKIKG
+1 
-14 YIMKKILSIILSAVM
+14 MKKVLSIILSVIM
-29 TFSVVGIAANAKEN
+29 TSSVLCVGVCAEEKN
-43 DDLSFAVASDIHYS
+43 DLSFAVASDLHYS

-67 DSELY
+67 DDPIF
-72 WHAIRRCEM
+72 WHATRRCEM

-96 AESDDVEYVLI
+96 VESDDVEYVLI

-117 RSEDHLAVAQK
+117 RPEDHLVIAQK

-139 IYVINGNHD
+139 VYVINGNHD

-155 TFERF
+155 TLARF

-182 TANLGKKYRLIA
+182 TADLGEKYRLIA
-194 LDTNHATKSTED
+194 LDSNHETKSTED
-206 GMTAEKLKWVKEQAK
+206 GMTADRLKWVKAQAE
-221 LAKKD
+221 LAKED

-272 FTGHEHCL
+272 FTGHEHCS

-290 NRLYDFAT
+290 NKLYDFAT

-308 RVIEY
+308 RVVKY

-328 DYDALTAATKGYT
+328 DYDALTATTKGYT
-341 DEQISAMKKDLR
+341 DEQIAAMRADLR

-372 SPEKMGI
+372 LPEKMGI
-379 DENAAYSKPIIYAV
+379 DEDSAYSKPIIYAV
-393 DKLIELLR
+393 DKLISLLR

-421 PDSDYETGWDLA
+421 PDSDYKTGWDLA

-446 FDMSSVEVTTL
+446 FDTDSVEVTTL
-457 LRAFAAILRSDFAG
+457 LRAVATILRNDFAG
-471 VADDVLLK
+471 IADDVLLK
-479 AVNNILG
+479 AANSFLG
-486 DMGYGPIAD
+486 ELGYGPIAD
-495 SLIKFCI
+495 SLTKYCI

-516 GIASPVLY
+516 AVASPILY
-524 KFAYDNDGVDDN
+524 KFACDNDGVDDN
-536 NGTIEGYGT
+536 NGVIEGYGT
-545 VNLKSNVTNIFK
+545 VDFKTNVSNIVENLD
-557 NLGSLSE
+557 SLSE
-564 KMVFYI
+564 KITFYLR
-570 QLVLSYLAKLNVI
+570 LVMSYLAKLNVV

>member
-1 MFTAPFLTVKIKG
+1 MA
-14 YIMKKILSIILSAVM
+14 S
-29 TFSVVGIAANAKEN
+29 SVLCVGVFAEEKN
-43 DDLSFAVASDIHYS
+43 DLSFAVASDLHYS

-67 DSELY
+67 DDPIF
-72 WHAIRRCEM
+72 WHATRRCEM

-117 RSEDHLAVAQK
+117 RPEDHLVIAQK

-139 IYVINGNHD
+139 VYVINGNHD
-148 ASNDQAT
+148 ASNNQAT
-155 TFERF
+155 TLARF

-182 TANLGKKYRLIA
+182 TADLGEKYRLIA
-194 LDTNHATKSTED
+194 LDSNHETKSTED
-206 GMTAEKLKWVKEQAK
+206 GMTADRLKWVKEQAE
-221 LAKKD
+221 LAKED

-272 FTGHEHCL
+272 FTGHEHCS
-280 DATVYTSALG
+280 DATVYTSVLG
-290 NRLYDFAT
+290 NKLYDFAT

-308 RVIEY
+308 RVVKY

-328 DYDALTAATKGYT
+328 DYDALTATTKGYT
-341 DEQISAMKKDLR
+341 EEQIAAMKADLR

-379 DENAAYSKPIIYAV
+379 DEDSAYSKPIIYAV
-393 DKLIELLR
+393 DKLISLLR

-421 PDSDYETGWDLA
+421 PDSDYKTGWDLA

-446 FDMSSVEVTTL
+446 FDTDSVEVTTL
-457 LRAFAAILRSDFAG
+457 LRAVATILRNDFAG
-471 VADDVLLK
+471 IADDVLLK
-479 AVNNILG
+479 AANSFLG
-486 DMGYGPIAD
+486 ELGYGPIAD
-495 SLIKFCI
+495 SLTKYCI

-516 GIASPVLY
+516 AVASPILY
-524 KFAYDNDGVDDN
+524 KFACDNDGVDDN
-536 NGTIEGYGT
+536 NGVIEGYGT
-545 VNLKSNVTNIFK
+545 VNFKTNVSNIVE
-557 NLGSLSE
+557 NLDSLAE
-564 KMVFYI
+564 KITFYL
-570 QLVLSYLAKLNVI
+570 QLVMSYLAKINVI

>member
-1 MFTAPFLTVKIKG
+1 
-14 YIMKKILSIILSAVM
+14 MKKVLSIILSVIM
-29 TFSVVGIAANAKEN
+29 TSSVLCVGVCAEEKN
-43 DDLSFAVASDIHYS
+43 DLSFAVASDLHYS

-67 DSELY
+67 DDPIF
-72 WHAIRRCEM
+72 WHATRRCEM

-117 RSEDHLAVAQK
+117 RPEDHLVIAQK

-139 IYVINGNHD
+139 VYVINGNHD

-155 TFERF
+155 TLARF

-182 TANLGKKYRLIA
+182 TADLGEKYRLIA
-194 LDTNHATKSTED
+194 LDSNHETKSTED
-206 GMTAEKLKWVKEQAK
+206 GMTADRLKWVKEQAE
-221 LAKKD
+221 LAKED

-272 FTGHEHCL
+272 FTGHEHCS

-290 NRLYDFAT
+290 NKLYDFAT

-308 RVIEY
+308 RVVKY

-328 DYDALTAATKGYT
+328 DYDALTATTKGYT
-341 DEQISAMKKDLR
+341 DEQIAAMRADLR

-379 DENAAYSKPIIYAV
+379 DEDSAYSKPIIYAV
-393 DKLIELLR
+393 DKLISLLR

-421 PDSDYETGWDLA
+421 PDSDYKTGWDLA
-433 TDLVAWHYSGGEH
+433 TDLVAWHYSGDEH
-446 FDMSSVEVTTL
+446 FDTDSVEVTTL
-457 LRAFAAILRSDFAG
+457 LRAVATILRNDFAG
-471 VADDVLLK
+471 IADDVLLK
-479 AVNNILG
+479 AANSFLG
-486 DMGYGPIAD
+486 ELGYGPIAD
-495 SLIKFCI
+495 SLTKYCI

-516 GIASPVLY
+516 AVASPILY
-524 KFAYDNDGVDDN
+524 KFACDNDGVDDN
-536 NGTIEGYGT
+536 NGVIEGYGT
-545 VNLKSNVTNIFK
+545 VNFKTNVSNIVE
-557 NLGSLSE
+557 NLDSLSE
-564 KMVFYI
+564 KITFYLR
-570 QLVLSYLAKLNVI
+570 LVMSYLAKLNVI